1 MKKNV
6 QIIFAFLLLFVFLHA
21 PVGPVAQCH
30 AQQAN
35 TGYLEN
41 VLFESMSGRER
52 VSLIVSAQPV
62 IAPPSLQADN
72 SLLIKMEDMFVPEN
86 LRDILGKGQMK
97 NIIDVKA
104 SQRTVSGKQWIY
116 LKINLRERVPYT
128 IQQEG
133 NAVVIDFN
141 VSGAGAQLSSGS
153 PTEGDARKTA
163 ANDAAPVFKGR
174 KITVDFQDA
183 DIKSVLRLMAEYG
196 NVSIISGDD
205 VKGNVTLTIKDVPWD
220 HALGSILE
228 IKGLAQKQTG
238 NVISVMTLERKKK
251 DEAEKRKMEED
262 QIKADEAR
270 KEKQQKMLAEKGK
283 LRQIL
288 IEAKIVEATEGFGR
302 NLGIQWGFGNMQN
315 IREYGLGVSGGSNP
329 INQTNAQTQAYPPEI
344 NWTKSGSTDPLTMAA
359 VNFPAAI
366 LGPSLGI
373 VFGNSRGFF
382 EAQLA
387 ALETN
392 SSGKVISSPKVVTM
406 DGEKAIIKQ
415 GDEVPYITP
424 GKSAGDAATV
434 SFKDALLKLEVTP
447 KITEEGK
454 ISMVITANNDWPD
467 YAKASLNPEGNP
479 PIRKSEVNSKVVLAD
494 GDTLV
499 IGGITQTSEDK
510 TVSGWP
516 WLQKIP
522 VLGWLFKTE
531 DINKS
536 KKQLMIFVTP
546 KILAGE
552 AYDTYRQNSAAP

>member
-1 MKKNV
+1 
-6 QIIFAFLLLFVFLHA
+6 
-21 PVGPVAQCH
+21 
-30 AQQAN
+30 
-35 TGYLEN
+35 
-41 VLFESMSGRER
+41 
-52 VSLIVSAQPV
+52 
-62 IAPPSLQADN
+62 
-72 SLLIKMEDMFVPEN
+72 
-86 LRDILGKGQMK
+86 
-97 NIIDVKA
+97 
-104 SQRTVSGKQWIY
+104 
-116 LKINLRERVPYT
+116 
-128 IQQEG
+128 
-133 NAVVIDFN
+133 
-141 VSGAGAQLSSGS
+141 
-153 PTEGDARKTA
+153 
-163 ANDAAPVFKGR
+163 
-174 KITVDFQDA
+174 
-183 DIKSVLRLMAEYG
+183 
-196 NVSIISGDD
+196 
-205 VKGNVTLTIKDVPWD
+205 LTIKDVPWD

-262 QIKADEAR
+262 QIKAEEAR
-270 KEKQQKMLAEKGK
+270 KEKEQKMLAEKGK

-302 NLGIQWGFGNMQN
+302 NLGVQWGFGNMQN

>member
-153 PTEGDARKTA
+153 PTEGDARKTV

-270 KEKQQKMLAEKGK
+270 KEKQQKMLAEKG
-283 LRQIL
+283 
-288 IEAKIVEATEGFGR
+288 
-302 NLGIQWGFGNMQN
+302 
-315 IREYGLGVSGGSNP
+315 
-329 INQTNAQTQAYPPEI
+329 
-344 NWTKSGSTDPLTMAA
+344 
-359 VNFPAAI
+359 
-366 LGPSLGI
+366 
-373 VFGNSRGFF
+373 
-382 EAQLA
+382 
-387 ALETN
+387 
-392 SSGKVISSPKVVTM
+392 
-406 DGEKAIIKQ
+406 
-415 GDEVPYITP
+415 
-424 GKSAGDAATV
+424 
-434 SFKDALLKLEVTP
+434 
-447 KITEEGK
+447 
-454 ISMVITANNDWPD
+454 
-467 YAKASLNPEGNP
+467 
-479 PIRKSEVNSKVVLAD
+479 
-494 GDTLV
+494 
-499 IGGITQTSEDK
+499 
-510 TVSGWP
+510 
-516 WLQKIP
+516 
-522 VLGWLFKTE
+522 
-531 DINKS
+531 
-536 KKQLMIFVTP
+536 
-546 KILAGE
+546 
-552 AYDTYRQNSAAP
+552 